1 LATRELACSR
11 KSVIFW
17 EMPERLGELLI
28 KKGKISQN
36 QLDQAVQCQILFA
49 GKLGTVLLELGYIG
63 EKELAEALAERYNA
77 EAVALNELKD
87 IPADVIKTL
96 PKEQATRYDLIAFRK
111 LAKRLYVGM
120 LDPQDKEAIAEV
132 EKATGR
138 KIFPY
143 VVLEVYLRWALERY
157 YGVKR
162 EARFIQLERNL
173 ELMRELYPQTVL
185 EAAAPGQSLW
195 RGSKTVREVTGA
207 IPNVKIDPQSI
218 TALLGPPK
226 DLDDFW
232 DRVGRTSHPK
242 VLLPKVK
249 EELRKARGREEVAR
263 LILEFAHRI
272 FARVSLFYIKGGV
285 AFGWQGRGEGID
297 DKRLASLMVPLDL
310 DSVLRTVY
318 DTRSQFIGPLPSV
331 PINQRMLLGLGGII
345 PVRAIV
351 MPVLLFGKAAIILYA
366 DMGRT
371 KEEREPDLASL
382 QELLGEAQLVLQKIL
397 QESKQSENA

>member
-1 LATRELACSR
+1 
-11 KSVIFW
+11 
-17 EMPERLGELLI
+17 MPERLGELLI
-28 KKGKISQN
+28 KKGKISQS

-63 EKELAEALAERYNA
+63 EKELAEALVERYQV

-87 IPADVIKTL
+87 IPPEVVKSF
-96 PKEQATRYDLIAFRK
+96 PKELATRYDVIAFRK

-120 LDPQDKEAIAEV
+120 LDPEDKEAVAEI
-132 EKATGR
+132 EKATGL
-138 KIFPY
+138 KVFPC

-173 ELMRELYPQTVL
+173 ELMRELYPQTIL
-185 EAAAPGQSLW
+185 EADAPGQSLW
-195 RGSKTVREVTGA
+195 RGSKNIREVTGA

-218 TALLGPPK
+218 TAVTGPPK

-242 VLLPKVK
+242 VLLSKVK

-263 LILEFAHRI
+263 LVLEFAHRI
-272 FARVSLFYIKGGV
+272 FARVALFYIKGGV

-297 DKRLASLMVPLDL
+297 DKRLASLMVPLDM

-318 DTRSQFIGPLPSV
+318 DTHAQFIGPLPSV
-331 PINQRMLLGLGGII
+331 PINQRMLIGLGGII
-345 PVRAIV
+345 PIRAFV
-351 MPVLLFGKAAIILYA
+351 MPILIFGKAAIILYA

-371 KEEREPDLASL
+371 REEREPDLASL
-382 QELLGEAQLVLQKIL
+382 QELLAEAQLVLQKLL
-397 QESKQSENA
+397 QESKHSENA